1 MKTNPTQITAS
12 VLFLVFVFYFT
23 AQKKY
28 MITAICAVALASY
41 VVMNLDM
48 SKISQ
53 DPQDPHQDYIARY
66 VDWSITTP
74 LLLFTLLRAC
84 RLQNPSLYVLIL
96 TLDVMMIYMGY
107 LAAVADTVQK
117 RNTLFAASSFFYL
130 LVFVLVFWICSKTQL
145 GLGLFLF
152 LAWMVYPVLWYLH
165 RVPDTEPYL
174 NNNDYNSCIAALDV
188 FSKVGYGLLLP
199 L

>member
-28 MITAICAVALASY
+28 IIAAICTVALASY
-41 VVMNLDM
+41 VAMNLDVGR
-48 SKISQ
+48 ISQ
-53 DPQDPHQDYIARY
+53 DPHYQDYIARY

-117 RNTLFAASSFFYL
+117 RNTLFAASSFFISGSLSWSFGSVPRRTLALACFY
-130 LVFVLVFWICSKTQL
+130 FSRGWCTQYC
-145 GLGLFLF
+145 G
-152 LAWMVYPVLWYLH
+152 
-165 RVPDTEPYL
+165 T
-174 NNNDYNSCIAALDV
+174 CIE
-188 FSKVGYGLLLP
+188 SRIRSP
-199 L
+199 T